1 MTDEEKRNNMTTRNT
16 SICAHYTSGHTV
28 RECAS
33 HFTLG
38 RQRIMQILMAA
49 GVWKPYVKGDRTEF
63 VGVNVSEETKDG
75 LKAKADAEGKSV
87 SRFASDVLDAAVA
100 E

>member
-1 MTDEEKRNNMTTRNT
+1 MTNEEKATQMTTRNAA
-16 SICAHYTSGHTV
+16 ICAHYTSGHTV

-49 GVWKPYVKGDRTEF
+49 GVWKPYEKGDRTKF
-63 VGVNVSEETKDG
+63 LGVNVSAETKDG
-75 LKAKADAEGKSV
+75 LKTKADEAGKSV
-87 SRFASDVLDAAVA
+87 SRFASDVLDEAVR
-100 E
+100 

>member
-1 MTDEEKRNNMTTRNT
+1 MTPEEKATQMTARNAA
-16 SICAHYTSGHTV
+16 ICAHYTSGHTV

-33 HFTLG
+33 HFILG
-38 RQRIMQILMAA
+38 RQRIMQILQEA
-49 GVWKPYVKGDRTEF
+49 GVWKPYVKGERTKF
-63 VGVNVSEETKDG
+63 LGVNVSEETKDG